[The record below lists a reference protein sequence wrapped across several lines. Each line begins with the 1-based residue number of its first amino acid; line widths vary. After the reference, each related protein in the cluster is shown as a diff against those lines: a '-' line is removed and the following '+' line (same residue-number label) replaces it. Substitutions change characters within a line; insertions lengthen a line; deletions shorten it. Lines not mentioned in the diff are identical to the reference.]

1 MTDKEKMD
9 IASDCSHAVWEI
21 CAKHKSF
28 NLQVCPIG
36 ANGIADKV
44 LNLVLDI
51 LNGKYENK
59 CNQTRNRELADNGS
73 VPY

>member
-1 MTDKEKMD
+1 MTDKEKIE

-21 CAKHKSF
+21 CSKHKSF
-28 NLQVCPIG
+28 NLRSCPIG
-36 ANGIADKV
+36 ANGLADEV

-59 CNQTRNRELADNGS
+59 CNQTGNRKLADNGS